1 MKLAYTFNTLLL
13 TLLLLTQACHSQN
26 TKSDQEQGSLAAL
39 DEKNGFQDAK
49 FGMPL
54 SAFSGMI
61 PDENNESGYSH
72 QTYTRLSDKK
82 MLGEIP
88 LSLVEYTFYKDR
100 LISIQFRAEGEENSY
115 NVLQAL
121 RTAYGPG
128 KETILGPVWEGK
140 NVLMNSIKLIVEE
153 TKKNYIRIDI
163 SSQKMYQENREEA
176 KRKRKEKAEKNAN
189 DL

>member
-1 MKLAYTFNTLLL
+1 MKLAYLLNILLL
-13 TLLLLTQACHSQN
+13 ITALLSQACDSQSAE
-26 TKSDQEQGSLAAL
+26 TEQKQGTLDAL

-61 PDENNESGYSH
+61 PDDNNEPGYSH
-72 QTYTRLSDKK
+72 QTYTRVSDKK

-128 KETILGPVWEGK
+128 KETILGPVWEGE
-140 NVLMNSIKLIVEE
+140 NVLMNSMKLTVEE

-163 SSQKMYQENREEA
+163 SSQKMYRENREET
-176 KRKRKEKAEKNAN
+176 KRKRKEKAERNAN